1 MYSATVLSILNDE
14 TNNFINIVK
23 GNLAST
29 GTDATKKSSNSI
41 KSKITTTDSKITI
54 EVTAKPFFSVVETG
68 RKATPGKKPSEDMI
82 DNIKEWVAVRGKP
95 DSAVWA
101 IATSIQNKGTDL
113 FRKGGRTDI
122 YTDPG
127 EEWAEDLFDK
137 ITKAIAADEMNLII
151 KGFGLA

>member
-14 TNNFINIVK
+14 TNNFIAQVK

-41 KSKITTTDSKITI
+41 YSKIQTTEGKITI
-54 EVTAKPFFSVVETG
+54 EVLAKPFFSVVETG
-68 RKATPGKKPSEDMI
+68 RKPTPEKKPSSDMI

-95 DSAVWA
+95 ENAAWA
-101 IATSIQNKGTDL
+101 IAMSIQKKGTDL

-127 EEWAEDLFDK
+127 EEWAEDLFTK
-137 ITKAIAADEMNLII
+137 ITKAIANNEIQLII